1 MVGEVY
7 MKGDGG
13 DGGVYERGWGWG
25 LGKQLLA
32 ACHTAMLNSVSVLST
47 PMTGH

>member
-13 DGGVYERGWGWG
+13 MEVCMRGDGGWGV
-25 LGKQLLA
+25 GKQLLA